1 MKTLMNEKKTDIR
14 ATCLRCG
21 ETTVI
26 KAKVSDVVAWQN
38 GELIQDVLSYLSEE
52 ERELLISKT
61 CGKCFDEMFPDS
73 DLWGCL

>member
-1 MKTLMNEKKTDIR
+1 MKTLMNEQKTDIR

-73 DLWGCL
+73 DDWG

>member
-1 MKTLMNEKKTDIR
+1 MNEQKTDIR

-21 ETTVI
+21 ETTTI
-26 KAKVSDVVAWQN
+26 KANVSDVVAWQN